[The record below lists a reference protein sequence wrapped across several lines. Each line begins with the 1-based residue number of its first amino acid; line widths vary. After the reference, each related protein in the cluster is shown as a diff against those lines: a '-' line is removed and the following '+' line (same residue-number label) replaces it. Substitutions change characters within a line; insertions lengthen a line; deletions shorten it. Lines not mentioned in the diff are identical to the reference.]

1 MITRNDGVIT
11 NFHQDAMVEC
21 LAHVGKSGVQPVP
34 FGEIDVFMKG
44 LMEGQYAYETLTVEA
59 YFEKSYEKALKAL
72 TLNRTLVDAQK
83 ARAVLD
89 DLQDANQGYWPELL

>member
-1 MITRNDGVIT
+1 M
-11 NFHQDAMVEC
+11 Q
-21 LAHVGKSGVQPVP
+21 
-34 FGEIDVFMKG
+34 
-44 LMEGQYAYETLTVEA
+44 
-59 YFEKSYEKALKAL
+59 KSYEKALKAL